1 MAEENA
7 LAEWFEQV
15 SGPEWLWY
23 VKYLSANDTYAKANV
38 HQGGPYVA
46 KEVLRVV
53 FPRLCERAE
62 RDENPDLFFEAIV
75 DSHDRYTASLRL
87 VWYNS
92 KRLGQSNGRDEARL
106 TRWGATDAPVVAAD
120 STGALVVFAYHRA
133 GTDDAHGL
141 RVWIARNLEE
151 HDRIIDRVGPVE
163 PGIGLVLTST
173 GVLVSGTLIGVDRP
187 CALAPSSM
195 PSSWKE
201 RFPSGEEIVSRVI
214 ESLPNARSLVADDRL
229 MRRRQ
234 CEYEMFRSV
243 EEHHVMPRL
252 QRPFASVE
260 SFLEYAH
267 TVTNRRKSR
276 SGRSLELQLAGIFRE
291 EGLPFSHGAHTEG
304 SRKPDFIF
312 PSIESY
318 WDGTRRDDQLRMLAA
333 KTTVKDR
340 WRQILN
346 EARRVETKHL
356 LTLQEGVSEEQ
367 FREMT
372 EEGVVLVVP
381 RRLHGSFP
389 RSTRTRLMSLE
400 KFIAETRHLTERAD

>member
-1 MAEENA
+1 MAEENE

-15 SGPEWLWY
+15 SGSDWLWY

-53 FPRLCERAE
+53 FPHLCHRAE
-62 RDENPDLFFEAIV
+62 REENPDLFFDAIV
-75 DSHDRYTASLRL
+75 DSHGDYTTNLRL

-92 KRLGQSNGRDEARL
+92 KRLGQPNGRDEARL
-106 TRWGATDAPVVAAD
+106 TRWGATDAPVVSSE
-120 STGALVVFAYHRA
+120 STGSLVVFAYHRIGA
-133 GTDDAHGL
+133 GDADGL
-141 RVWIARNLEE
+141 RVWISRNLEE
-151 HDRIIDRVGPVE
+151 HDRIVDRVGPIE
-163 PGIGLVLTST
+163 PGVGLVLTST
-173 GVLVSGTLIGVDRP
+173 GVLLSDVLIAADRP
-187 CALAPSSM
+187 CALTAATM
-195 PSSWKE
+195 PESWKA
-201 RFPSGEEIVSRVI
+201 RIPTGDEIIARVI
-214 ESLPNARSLVADDRL
+214 ESLPSSRALAADDRL

-243 EEHHVMPRL
+243 EAHHVLPRL
-252 QRPFASVE
+252 QHPFDSVE
-260 SFLEYAH
+260 AFLEYAH

-291 EGLPFSHGAHTEG
+291 EGLSFSHSTPTEG

-312 PSIESY
+312 PWTESY
-318 WDGTRRDDQLRMLAA
+318 WDGNRRDDQLRMLAA

-346 EARRVETKHL
+346 EARRGEMKHL

-381 RRLHGSFP
+381 KSLHKSYP
-389 RSTRTRLMSLE
+389 TTVRERVLSLE
-400 KFIAETRHLTERAD
+400 RFILETRRQCKS

>member
-1 MAEENA
+1 MAEENE

-15 SGPEWLWY
+15 SGSDWLWY

-53 FPRLCERAE
+53 FPTLCHRAE
-62 RDENPDLFFEAIV
+62 RKKNPDLFFDAVV
-75 DSHDRYTASLRL
+75 DSHDAYASHLRL

-92 KRLGQSNGRDEARL
+92 KRLGQRNGRDEARL
-106 TRWGATDAPVVAAD
+106 TRWGATDAPVVSSE
-120 STGALVVFAYHRA
+120 STGSLVVFAYHRI
-133 GTDDAHGL
+133 GTGDADGL

-151 HDRIIDRVGPVE
+151 HDQIIDRVGLVE
-163 PGIGLVLTST
+163 PGLGLVITST
-173 GVLVSGTLIGVDRP
+173 GIVLSSTTSAIDRP
-187 CALAPSSM
+187 CTLTSATLPAT
-195 PSSWKE
+195 WKQ
-201 RFPSGEEIVSRVI
+201 RIPTGEEIVARVI
-214 ESLPNARSLVADDRL
+214 QSLPKARALIADDRL

-243 EEHHVMPRL
+243 EAHHVLPRL
-252 QRPFASVE
+252 QKPFMSVE

-291 EGLPFSHGAHTEG
+291 EGLSFSHGARTEG
-304 SRKPDFIF
+304 DRKPDFIF
-312 PSIESY
+312 PSIDIYRNRARHELK
-318 WDGTRRDDQLRMLAA
+318 LRMLAA

-340 WRQILN
+340 WRQVLN
-346 EARRVETKHL
+346 EAKRVRTKHL
-356 LTLQEGVSEEQ
+356 LTLQEGVSENQ

-381 RRLHGSFP
+381 KSLQKSYPTSVRKHVL
-389 RSTRTRLMSLE
+389 SLE
-400 KFIAETRHLTERAD
+400 RFILETRRECKS